1 MIGNRITL
9 YSVTN
14 TDIASKGGSG
24 TKHGTAGGAVVFF
37 ADSTVRHTS
46 FFLVNTEYVTVSWV
60 YNIRKYPILNYP

>member
-24 TKHGTAGGAVVFF
+24 TKHGTAGGAVVFLPTARCVTQAF
-37 ADSTVRHTS
+37 FGQYGVRYS
-46 FFLVNTEYVTVSWV
+46 QLG
-60 YNIRKYPILNYP
+60 L